1 MATAKVYFSQSV
13 GNLNNPYAT
22 IAQIISQLGGLKS
35 PVQDPGYTAP
45 DRIDVIDPKIRTIAQ
60 YLSEVG
66 AEDYQYNYEDIL
78 NLLNNSTEAAQVAQ
92 QEKLRQAD
100 AAYKQAVAENQDSAL
115 DTIRQQY
122 AQGIQNGINKGMAAA
137 NQLSAILATSKE
149 NAKTAQENAEARVNA
164 ANEYYADLAKN
175 GVTALD
181 KSNAAMETLMGNI
194 RQLYNDEI
202 QERTSELEYNASIEE
217 TLANY
222 LVNKYAA
229 DLGYANNVN
238 TQAANIYNNNQTS
251 LASLINAAIG
261 AEAQDNY
268 SGAYKDAA
276 QIQADAQ
283 VKAAD
288 IAAQAQLEA
297 QRLALQAAQAQATA
311 NAARYA
317 SGSYGGGGG
326 GTATIKGST
335 PPTSGTSGKT
345 STASTYRGY
354 APYASQVHSNTK
366 TAAPTTYR
374 GYAPYASQV
383 HSNTKPP
390 AYADV
395 TRGYTPYASQV
406 HSNTKP
412 TDYAGVTRAINQML
426 SDANKKSRAQSRR

>member
-1 MATAKVYFSQSV
+1 MATAKAYFSQSV

-22 IAQIISQLGGLKS
+22 IAQIISQLGGLES
-35 PVQDPGYTAP
+35 PVQDPSYTAP

-78 NLLNNSTEAAQVAQ
+78 NLLNASTEAAQIAQ
-92 QEKLRQAD
+92 QEKLSQTD

-164 ANEYYADLAKN
+164 ANDYYADLAKN
-175 GVTALD
+175 GATALD

-202 QERTSELEYNASIEE
+202 QQRTSELEYNASIEE
-217 TLANY
+217 TIANY

-238 TQAANIYNNNQTS
+238 TQAASIYNNNQTS

-268 SGAYKDAA
+268 SGAYRDAA

-297 QRLALQAAQAQATA
+297 QRLALQAAQAQAAATA
-311 NAARYA
+311 AKYVASS
-317 SGSYGGGGG
+317 SGSGSSGSV
-326 GTATIKGST
+326 AIKDST
-335 PPTSGTSGKT
+335 QPKSGTSGSTTRKVNPGTPYTPPYKT
-345 STASTYRGY
+345 SS
-354 APYASQVHSNTK
+354 
-366 TAAPTTYR
+366 TTYR

-383 HSNTKPP
+383 HSNT
-390 AYADV
+390 
-395 TRGYTPYASQV
+395 ASK
-406 HSNTKP
+406 STGI
-412 TDYAGVTRAINQML
+412 AGASVFQSPDFAL
-426 SDANKKSRAQSRR
+426 SQAASEALASRSRSKRN

>member
-1 MATAKVYFSQSV
+1 MATAKAYFSQSV

-22 IAQIISQLGGLKS
+22 IAQLISQLGGTQS
-35 PVQDPGYTAP
+35 PVQDPGYVAP
-45 DRIDVIDPKIRTIAQ
+45 ERIDVIDPKIRTIAQ

-66 AEDYQYNYEDIL
+66 AEGYQYNYDDIL
-78 NLLNNSTEAAQVAQ
+78 NLLNASTEAAQVSQ

-164 ANEYYADLAKN
+164 ANDYYADLAKN

-202 QERTSELEYNASIEE
+202 QQRTSELEYNASIEE

-238 TQAANIYNNNQTS
+238 TQAADIYNNNQSS

-268 SGAYKDAA
+268 SGAYRDAA

-297 QRLALQAAQAQATA
+297 QRLALQAAQAQVAA
-311 NAARYA
+311 NAATYA
-317 SGSYGGGGG
+317 ARSYSGSGSSTTINDTQTPKTSGSS
-326 GTATIKGST
+326 GTTSKVNPGTPYT
-335 PPTSGTSGKT
+335 PPYNTS
-345 STASTYRGY
+345 ANTYRGY
-354 APYASQVHSNTK
+354 APYASQVHSNTTPK
-366 TAAPTTYR
+366 YSAVAGASVYQSPKLIQSSTKSNSSTYR
-374 GYAPYASQV
+374 GAVNAASEAVAQ
-383 HSNTKPP
+383 K
-390 AYADV
+390 A
-395 TRGYTPYASQV
+395 
-406 HSNTKP
+406 
-412 TDYAGVTRAINQML
+412 
-426 SDANKKSRAQSRR
+426 RAQSKRK

>member
-1 MATAKVYFSQSV
+1 MATAKAYFSQSV

-35 PVQDPGYTAP
+35 PVQNPGYTAP
-45 DRIDVIDPKIRTIAQ
+45 DRIDVIDPKIRTLEQ

-66 AEDYQYNYEDIL
+66 AEGYQYNYEDIL
-78 NLLNNSTEAAQVAQ
+78 NLLNASTEAAQAAQ

-100 AAYKQAVAENQDSAL
+100 TAYKQAVAENQDSAL

-181 KSNAAMETLMGNI
+181 KSNAAMEALMGNI

-202 QERTSELEYNASIEE
+202 QQRTSELEYNASIEE

-238 TQAANIYNNNQTS
+238 TQAAGIYNNNQTS

-268 SGAYKDAA
+268 SGAYRDAA

-297 QRLALQAAQAQATA
+297 QRLALQAAQAQAAA

-317 SGSYGGGGG
+317 AGSGGGGSV
-326 GTATIKGST
+326 TIKNPT
-335 PPTSGTSGKT
+335 PPTSGSSGTTRKVNPGT
-345 STASTYRGY
+345 
-354 APYASQVHSNTK
+354 PYTPPYK
-366 TAAPTTYR
+366 TATLKAPGTTFQEFVKPLIDSGALNKNYSAVA
-374 GYAPYASQV
+374 GASVYQSPNYALSQPKL
-383 HSNTKPP
+383 NY
-390 AYADV
+390 AYADPV
-395 TRGYTPYASQV
+395 LAAQKQRTQ
-406 HSNTKP
+406 TK
-412 TDYAGVTRAINQML
+412 R
-426 SDANKKSRAQSRR
+426 K

>member
-1 MATAKVYFSQSV
+1 MATAKAYFSQSV

-78 NLLNNSTEAAQVAQ
+78 NLLNNSTEVAQAAQ

-137 NQLSAILATSKE
+137 NQLSAILSTSKE

-202 QERTSELEYNASIEE
+202 QQRTSELEYNASIEE

-238 TQAANIYNNNQTS
+238 TQAADIYNNNQSS

-268 SGAYKDAA
+268 SGAYRDAA

-297 QRLALQAAQAQATA
+297 QRLSLQAAQAQAAA

-317 SGSYGGGGG
+317 AGSGGGGSV
-326 GTATIKGST
+326 TIKGST
-335 PPTSGTSGKT
+335 PPTSGTSGNTRK
-345 STASTYRGY
+345 AS
-354 APYASQVHSNTK
+354 AN
-366 TAAPTTYR
+366 TYR

-383 HSNTKPP
+383 HSNTKPTST
-390 AYADV
+390 Y
-395 TRGYTPYASQV
+395 RGYAPYASQV
-406 HSNTKP
+406 HINTKPTATYSDYAPYAGATRAVNQMLSNTKP
-412 TDYAGVTRAINQML
+412 TPYAGATRAVNQMQ
-426 SDANKKSRAQSRR
+426 SNANKNSRTQSRR

>member
-78 NLLNNSTEAAQVAQ
+78 NLLNNSTEAAQAAQ

-164 ANEYYADLAKN
+164 ANDYYADLAKN

-238 TQAANIYNNNQTS
+238 TQAAGIYNNNQSS

-268 SGAYKDAA
+268 SGAYRDAA

-288 IAAQAQLEA
+288 IAAEAQLEA
-297 QRLALQAAQAQATA
+297 QRLALQAAQAQAAA

-317 SGSYGGGGG
+317 AASGGG
-326 GTATIKGST
+326 GTVTTKGST
-335 PPTSGTSGKT
+335 SPTSGTSGTTRKVNPGTPYTPPYKT

-354 APYASQVHSNTK
+354 APYASQVHSNTASK
-366 TAAPTTYR
+366 PLSMEAFIKQNYTLTPSKPSAMEAFINHNTPSTYR
-374 GYAPYASQV
+374 GAVNAASE
-383 HSNTKPP
+383 
-390 AYADV
+390 
-395 TRGYTPYASQV
+395 
-406 HSNTKP
+406 
-412 TDYAGVTRAINQML
+412 
-426 SDANKKSRAQSRR
+426 AQAMRNRLKRK

>member
-1 MATAKVYFSQSV
+1 MATAKAYFSQSV

-22 IAQIISQLGGLKS
+22 IAQIISQLGGLQNPTKS
-35 PVQDPGYTAP
+35 EYVAP
-45 DRIDVIDPKIRTIAQ
+45 DRIDVIDPKIRTLAQ

-66 AEDYQYNYEDIL
+66 AEGYQYNYEDIL
-78 NLLNNSTEAAQVAQ
+78 NLLNTSTEAAQAAQ

-100 AAYKQAVAENQDSAL
+100 TAYKQAVAENQDSAL

-181 KSNAAMETLMGNI
+181 KSNTAMETLMGNI

-202 QERTSELEYNASIEE
+202 QQRTSELEYNASIEE

-222 LVNKYAA
+222 LANKYSQ
-229 DLGYANNVN
+229 DTLYANNIN
-238 TQAANIYNNNQTS
+238 SEAAGIYNNNQTS

-268 SGAYKDAA
+268 SGAYRDAA

-283 VKAAD
+283 IKAAD

-297 QRLALQAAQAQATA
+297 QRLALQAAQAQAAA

-317 SGSYGGGGG
+317 AAGSYGGGGSV
-326 GTATIKGST
+326 TIKNPT
-335 PPTSGTSGKT
+335 PPTSGSSGTTRKVNPGTPYTPPYKT

-366 TAAPTTYR
+366 PTA
-374 GYAPYASQV
+374 
-383 HSNTKPP
+383 
-390 AYADV
+390 
-395 TRGYTPYASQV
+395 
-406 HSNTKP
+406 
-412 TDYAGVTRAINQML
+412 YAGVTKAVNQML
-426 SDANKKSRAQSRR
+426 SDANKKTRTQSRR